1 MNFELTVLGSNSAL
15 PAQNRYPTSQYLN
28 IRNQHILIDCGEAAQ
43 IQLNK
48 YKVKFSKIDK
58 IFISHL
64 HGDHFYGL
72 PGLLSSY
79 NLNRR
84 TSPLT
89 IFAPK
94 GLKEILESIFEYS
107 NSNLNFP
114 LNFVEIEPV
123 NGALIYENEEVEVR
137 TLEMIHRIP
146 CCGFVFKE
154 KKEKRKINKEK
165 IGGIDIPLEWFER
178 LKEGE
183 DFVTESGETIANTEL
198 TDPPPSQRSYAF
210 CTDTKYNED
219 IIPFIKGVNLLYH
232 EATFKQESTERAE
245 ETFHSTTEQAALIA
259 KKAEVEKLIIGHY
272 SSRYEDLYPLRNE
285 CQRVFKETELGI
297 EGNSYSIPRIFD
309 QH

>member
-28 IRNQHILIDCGEAAQ
+28 IRNQHILIDCGEATQ

-48 YKVKFSKIDK
+48 YKVKSSKIDK

-84 TSPLT
+84 TAGLT

-94 GLKEILESIFEYS
+94 GLKEILNSIFEYS
-107 NSNLNFP
+107 NSALNFP
-114 LNFVEIEPV
+114 LEFVEIEPV
-123 NGALIYENEEVEVR
+123 NGTLIFENEEIEVR
-137 TLEMIHRIP
+137 TVEMIHRIP

-154 KKEKRKINKEK
+154 KKEKRKINMDK
-165 IGGIDIPLEWFER
+165 IGDLKIPVEWFDR

-183 DFVTESGETIANTEL
+183 DFITSNGKKIPNKDL
-198 TDPPPSQRSYAF
+198 TDSPPIQRSYAF
-210 CTDTKYNED
+210 CTDTKYNEA
-219 IIPFIKGVNLLYH
+219 IIPYIKGVDLLYH
-232 EATFKQESTERAE
+232 EATFKQENTQRAD
-245 ETFHSTTEQAALIA
+245 ETYHSTTEQAALIA
-259 KKAEVEKLIIGHY
+259 KKAKVKKMIIGHY

-285 CQRVFKETELGI
+285 CQKVFKETDLGI
-297 EGNSYSIPRIFD
+297 EGNSYSIPRVF
-309 QH
+309 Q

>member
-28 IRNQHILIDCGEAAQ
+28 IRNQHILIDCGEATQ

-48 YKVKFSKIDK
+48 YKVKSSKIDK

-84 TSPLT
+84 TTSLT

-94 GLKEILESIFEYS
+94 GLKEILSSIFEYS
-107 NSNLNFP
+107 NSALNFP
-114 LNFVEIEPV
+114 LEFVEIEPI
-123 NGALIYENEEVEVR
+123 NGALIFENDEIEVR
-137 TLEMIHRIP
+137 TVEMIHRIP

-154 KKEKRKINKEK
+154 KKEKRKINMDK
-165 IGGIDIPLEWFER
+165 IGDLKIPVEWFER

-183 DFVTESGETIANTEL
+183 DFIAANGEKIDNKSL

-210 CTDTKYNED
+210 CTDTKYNEA
-219 IIPFIKGVNLLYH
+219 IIPYIKGVDLLYH
-232 EATFKQESTERAE
+232 EATFKKENTQRAD

-259 KKAEVEKLIIGHY
+259 KKAEVKKMIIGHY

-285 CQRVFKETELGI
+285 CQKVFKETELGI
-297 EGNSYSIPRIFD
+297 EGNSYSIPRVFE
-309 QH
+309 

>member
-1 MNFELTVLGSNSAL
+1 LGSNSAL

-28 IRNQHILIDCGEAAQ
+28 IRNQHILIDCGEATQ

-48 YKVKFSKIDK
+48 YKVKSSKIDK

-84 TSPLT
+84 TTPLT

-94 GLKEILESIFEYS
+94 GLKEILESIFQYS
-107 NSNLNFP
+107 NSSLNFP
-114 LNFVEIEPV
+114 LEFIEIKPE
-123 NGALIYENEEVEVR
+123 NGTLIYEDDDMEVR

-154 KKEKRKINKEK
+154 KREKRKINMEK
-165 IGGIDIPLEWFER
+165 IGDIEIPLEWFDR

-183 DFVTESGETIANTEL
+183 DFVNKEGEQIANSDL
-198 TDPPPSQRSYAF
+198 TDQPPLQRSYAF
-210 CTDTKYNED
+210 CTDTKYNEE
-219 IIPFIKGVNLLYH
+219 IIPHIKRVDLLYH
-232 EATFKQESTERAE
+232 EATFMKGNEQRAE

-259 KKAEVEKLIIGHY
+259 KKAEVKKMIIGHY

-285 CQRVFKETELGI
+285 CQKVFKETDLGI
-297 EGNSYSIPRIFD
+297 EGNSYSIPRIFE
-309 QH
+309 